1 MPSSRH
7 LRARFSVKCDFCFR
21 QCEIPP
27 SGRGW
32 CAVRVNR
39 GGAIRSLQ
47 GHRLAALA
55 IDPVEKKPLHHFLPG
70 SLTLSLAQCG
80 CSFDCDFCQN
90 ADIAKALVAGEEASP
105 PSIVT
110 LALEKDLPSI
120 SFTYTE
126 PLVWQDYM
134 IPVAEAAHEAGLR
147 TVMVTNGA
155 FSPASLERLLP
166 LIDAYNIDLKGF
178 SPAFYEACGGAPGSL
193 DAVRATVERL
203 AAEPGCHLEVTT
215 LVVPGMND
223 AEDEVDAIA
232 RWLASLPGDS
242 LAAVPGTSPPRP
254 WPPCAASPTSPAA
267 TSPTSTSATAEREGL
282 PRTRR
287 RAPTRDGP
295 RRGSSAA
302 PRGRRAPR
310 PRPGAA
316 RRPGPRTAAARSAR
330 PRRQGP

>member
-1 MPSSRH
+1 M
-7 LRARFSVKCDFCFR
+7 KCDFCFR

-166 LIDAYNIDLKGF
+166 LIDAYNIDLKGDED
-178 SPAFYEACGGAPGSL
+178 FYRNVCHASMAPVL
-193 DAVRATVERL
+193 DAIGRI
-203 AAEPGCHLEVTT
+203 AAHGAHLEVTT
-215 LVVPGMND
+215 MLIEGIHDD
-223 AEDEVDAIA
+223 AMV
-232 RWLASLPGDS
+232 RRLS
-242 LAAVPGTSPPRP
+242 
-254 WPPCAASPTSPAA
+254 
-267 TSPTSTSATAEREGL
+267 GL
-282 PRTRR
+282 LEEAGVKVWHLTRFFPRR
-287 RAPTRDGP
+287 RMARCQATGEECLDRLYAVASEGNIPHIYKGNTMYPVPMRCPSCGKVLERMAFDGRCP
-295 RRGSSAA
+295 EC
-302 PRGRRAPR
+302 
-310 PRPGAA
+310 GASIY
-316 RRPGPRTAAARSAR
+316 GLWS
-330 PRRQGP
+330 